1 MVVGL
6 TRDELQDLIET
17 RLAALDEAQEE
28 EDHLGP
34 YGDLLRLATGI
45 AFNRAAELIVANNAR
60 LEQQLRDLGVLEP
73 R

>member
-17 RLAALDEAQEE
+17 RLAALDEAKEE